1 MASQTETQSAA
12 APMAGAP
19 QPAPYT
25 GRYVHAGPVKLHYL
39 DYGTEGRPVML
50 CIHGGAANG
59 HWFDFVAPGL
69 TQDYHVLALDLRGHG
84 NSDPVDPP
92 SYTYADYA
100 ADIDKVVKALDLK
113 DFVLAGHSMGGTVS
127 LLYAATYPGRVKN
140 LIVVDSTVNLSAER
154 INRLRDIGSG
164 GGKSYASQEELI
176 GRYRLRPGN
185 SLAAPEVVRHIA
197 SRSCRQVEDGWRHKF
212 DRAVYATRE
221 VFDGTPLWSD
231 IRIPTLLVKGD
242 RSDRISPEVYAEV
255 KARCPQAAL
264 AEVSDTDHHV
274 TLDNPAGFLA
284 AVQPFLAKH
293 R

>member
-1 MASQTETQSAA
+1 MVSEPQTRAGTAA
-12 APMAGAP
+12 TAGEL
-19 QPAPYT
+19 QPAPST
-25 GRYVHAGPVKLHYL
+25 HRYVHAGAVKLHYL
-39 DYGTEGRPVML
+39 DYGTAGRPTML
-50 CIHGGAANG
+50 CIHGSAANG

-69 TQDYHVLALDLRGHG
+69 TQDYRVLALDLRGHG
-84 NSDPVDPP
+84 DSDPVDPP

-127 LLYAATYPGRVKN
+127 LLYAATYPGRAKA
-140 LIVVDSTVNLSAER
+140 LIVVDSTVNLSADR
-154 INRLRDIGSG
+154 INKMRDIGSR
-164 GGKSYASQEELI
+164 GGKSYATREELVS
-176 GRYRLRPGN
+176 RYRLRPGN

-197 SRSCRQVEDGWRHKF
+197 SNSCREVEDGWRHKF
-212 DRAVYATRE
+212 DRSVYATRE

-231 IRIPTLLVKGD
+231 IKIPTLLVKGD
-242 RSDRISPEVYAEV
+242 RSERITPEVYAEV

-264 AEVSDTDHHV
+264 VEVSDTDHHV
-274 TLDNPAGFLA
+274 TLDNPLGFLA